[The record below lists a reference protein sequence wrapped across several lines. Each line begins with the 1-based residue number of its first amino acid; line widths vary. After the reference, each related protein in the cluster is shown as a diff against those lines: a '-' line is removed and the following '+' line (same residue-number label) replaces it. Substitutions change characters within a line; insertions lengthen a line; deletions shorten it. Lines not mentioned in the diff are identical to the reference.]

1 MNVKIML
8 LRFQMEMRKMED
20 ALETGGKFPPVVKW

>member
-20 ALETGGKFPPVVKW
+20 ALETGGKTLL